1 MKKMLFKFLNISE
14 ENLSD
19 YVVLLKNSIK
29 TSTSDKKTNFNTQI
43 DLLEK
48 DYKWFTYSHVY
59 IYFVFV

>member
-48 DYKWFTYSHVY
+48 DYK
-59 IYFVFV
+59 